1 MSLQSLCKQAGLHIL
16 HNTGPTLASMSEEVW
31 QCPAAR
37 QRGRGERGSCLSS
50 SSPWCGWS
58 RGAASVAELA
68 LRSKHS
74 CPGKTLTLMKPSP
87 SRARLNMHK
96 HAHRQPPGS
105 AQHPWSQALEGN
117 ATCTISLA
125 AHHLSQ
131 EFPTLR
137 QSPSSAGPGGC
148 GWCRGLTCEPP
159 MPLVGLTLPPT

>member
-1 MSLQSLCKQAGLHIL
+1 M
-16 HNTGPTLASMSEEVW
+16 
-31 QCPAAR
+31 
-37 QRGRGERGSCLSS
+37 
-50 SSPWCGWS
+50 
-58 RGAASVAELA
+58 AELA
-68 LRSKHS
+68 LKSKHS

-96 HAHRQPPGS
+96 HARHQPPGS

-137 QSPSSAGPGGC
+137 QSLSQAREAVAGVGASCVSPQCPWWALHFSPPKNGPRAFPPWPFSTPPPG
-148 GWCRGLTCEPP
+148 
-159 MPLVGLTLPPT
+159 